1 MFPVLCVKGGT
12 TMEVLEIV
20 LAFVLSLSIIL
31 LIWAVRGRLLRPD
44 IGVKNSRVTVIVPAG
59 ADSERLE
66 REIRGL
72 RWLRDDGILN
82 ANILIVDAGM
92 DKETAQIA
100 NSLTLNNPSVL
111 ICRPDEIE
119 KIIIRGSCN
128 GGKG

>member
-1 MFPVLCVKGGT
+1 
-12 TMEVLEIV
+12 MEVLEIV

-44 IGVKNSRVTVIVPAG
+44 IRVKNSRVTVIVPAG

-72 RWLRDDGILN
+72 GWLRDDGILN